1 MNTQNAWQRT
11 LNEKIA
17 EPLKRGGSMPE
28 NMVDCAEPK
37 QKAKSPT
44 SLGLFQASIWIEEV
58 AVEKV
63 KLPSNERLDNPKT
76 FTRIGKKGI
85 CRNLYT

>member
-11 LNEKIA
+11 LNEKTV

-44 SLGLFQASIWIEEV
+44 SLESFQANIYLK
-58 AVEKV
+58 AAAAGKV
-63 KLPSNERLDNPKT
+63 KLLSNERLENHQI
-76 FTRIGKKGI
+76 FTLDRKKGFLVNI
-85 CRNLYT
+85 S